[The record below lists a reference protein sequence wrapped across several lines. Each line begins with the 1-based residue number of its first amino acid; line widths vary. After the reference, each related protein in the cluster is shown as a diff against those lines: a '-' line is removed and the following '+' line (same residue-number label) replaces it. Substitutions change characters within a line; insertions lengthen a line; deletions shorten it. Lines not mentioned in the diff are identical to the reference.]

1 MQMYSNA
8 EPLRELRLNRE
19 RKLFAAT
26 ERSHGMIP
34 SGMTR
39 GPLAK
44 WLVASGWWLV
54 VGSACG
60 SNPRVVPNASTQSRP
75 SFGIDPAEL
84 VRDLTAFAHDSMRGR
99 ETGTPDAIR
108 AAAFIGRR
116 LAELGLEPVGDS
128 MYFQRVPMVRQVI
141 TPATKI
147 FVTRN
152 GVTRPIRAGDDLS
165 PMLSLGDGQ
174 PEPRRTVD
182 AEMVFAGYAMAS
194 AKFGRDDFSSI
205 DLMNKVAVIL
215 HGAPPGVT
223 GSARD
228 SLNSEN
234 DLGHQL
240 ARIALRQPAGIVVL
254 MTPETA
260 KLYRQLYPS
269 LMRDVRG
276 QPVAAS
282 PMTAFL
288 DVPML
293 LFGEAKRG
301 SPFLPPNWPADDK
314 PQALGTSLLAAID
327 VRREP
332 FVGYNVIGRVPGTDR
347 ELRSTYVALGAHY
360 DHVGALPVQD
370 GDSIANGADDD
381 GSGTVAL
388 LAIAKQTMQ
397 RPSRRSTL
405 FIWHAAEEKGLL
417 GSAWFTAHPTVPIDS
432 IVAMLNADMIGRNAR
447 DRLYVVGPAAAQGRT
462 SARLGEIVDSVNAS
476 LASPFTFDRS
486 WDLFEHPE
494 QVFQRSDHYNYAKRG
509 IPVAFF
515 TSGMHPEYHDV
526 GDAADRIDYEKMR
539 RVSELL
545 LEISRAVGNDP
556 NRPRR

>member
-1 MQMYSNA
+1 LLVSDCG
-8 EPLRELRLNRE
+8 LR
-19 RKLFAAT
+19 AA
-26 ERSHGMIP
+26 GC
-34 SGMTR
+34 G
-39 GPLAK
+39 L
-44 WLVASGWWLV
+44 LVASAL
-54 VGSACG
+54 ACG
-60 SNPRVVPNASTQSRP
+60 TSLAARNPQPITHNPEPASIETN
-75 SFGIDPAEL
+75 EL
-84 VRDLTAFAHDSMRGR
+84 ARDLTAFAHDSMHGR
-99 ETGTPDAIR
+99 ETGTPDALR

-116 LAELGLEPVGDS
+116 LEALGLEPVGDS
-128 MYFQRVPMVRQVI
+128 MYYQRVPMVRQVI
-141 TPATKI
+141 TSATKI

-152 GVTRPIRAGDDLS
+152 GVTRPIRAGEEVL
-165 PMLSLGDGQ
+165 PMLSLGEGQ

-182 AEMVFAGYAMAS
+182 AEMVFAGYAMS
-194 AKFGRDDFSSI
+194 SPKFGRDDFSSI
-205 DLMNKVAVIL
+205 NMLNKVVVLL

-223 GSARD
+223 GAERD

-234 DLGHQL
+234 DLGLQL
-240 ARIALRQPAGIVVL
+240 ARVALRQPAGIIVL

-269 LMRDVRG
+269 LIRDVRG
-276 QPVAAS
+276 QAFAVPPALAA
-282 PMTAFL
+282 L

-293 LFGEAKRG
+293 LFGEAWRG
-301 SPFLPPNWPADDK
+301 SPFLPAGWPNDDK
-314 PQALGTSLLAAID
+314 AQDLGSSLLAAID

-332 FVGYNVIGRVPGTDR
+332 FTGYNVIGRVPGTDP

-360 DHVGALPVQD
+360 DHVGTLPAQG

-388 LAIAKQTMQ
+388 LAVARMAMQ

-447 DRLYVVGPAAAQGRT
+447 DRLYVVGPNAARGRT
-462 SARLGEIVDSVNAS
+462 SVRLGEIVDSVNA
-476 LASPFTFDRS
+476 ASAAPFTFDHS
-486 WDLFEHPE
+486 WDVFEHPE
-494 QVFQRSDHYNYAKRG
+494 QIFQRSDHYNYAKRG

-515 TSGMHPEYHDV
+515 TSGLQPEYHDV
-526 GDAADRIDYEKMR
+526 GDSADRIDYEKLR
-539 RVSELL
+539 RVSNLM
-545 LEISRAVGNDP
+545 LEIARAVGNDP

>member
-1 MQMYSNA
+1 
-8 EPLRELRLNRE
+8 
-19 RKLFAAT
+19 
-26 ERSHGMIP
+26 
-34 SGMTR
+34 
-39 GPLAK
+39 
-44 WLVASGWWLV
+44 
-54 VGSACG
+54 
-60 SNPRVVPNASTQSRP
+60 
-75 SFGIDPAEL
+75 
-84 VRDLTAFAHDSMRGR
+84 MRGR

-152 GVTRPIRAGDDLS
+152 GVSRVIRAGEDVA

-182 AEMVFAGYAMAS
+182 AEMVFAGYAMTS
-194 AKFGRDDFSSI
+194 SRFGRDDLASI
-205 DLMNKVAVIL
+205 NLLDKVAVVL
-215 HGAPPGVT
+215 HGAPPGVS
-223 GSARD
+223 GVERD

-234 DLGHQL
+234 DLGFQL
-240 ARIALRQPAGIVVL
+240 ARIALKQPAGIIVL

-276 QPVAAS
+276 QLVAVPA
-282 PMTAFL
+282 AL
-288 DVPML
+288 AALEVPML

-301 SPFLPPNWPADDK
+301 SPFLPAGWPADDK
-314 PQALGTSLLAAID
+314 PQALGSNLLAAID

-332 FVGYNVIGRVPGTDR
+332 FTGYNVIGRVPGTDR
-347 ELRSTYVALGAHY
+347 ALRSTYVALGAHY
-360 DHVGALPVQD
+360 DHVGALPVQS

-388 LAIAKQTMQ
+388 LSIAKVLMQ

-417 GSAWFTAHPTVPIDS
+417 GSAYFATHPTVPMDS

-447 DRLYVVGPAAAQGRT
+447 DQLYIVGPNAAQGRT
-462 SARLGEIVDSVNAS
+462 SARLGEIVDSVNAAS
-476 LASPFTFDRS
+476 ASPFTFNRS
-486 WDLFEHPE
+486 WDVFEHPE
-494 QVFQRSDHYNYAKRG
+494 QIFQRSDHYNYSKRG
-509 IPVAFF
+509 VPVAFF
-515 TSGMHPEYHDV
+515 TSGLHPEYHDV
-526 GDAADRIDYEKMR
+526 GDSADRIDYEKMR
-539 RVSELL
+539 RVTNLL
-545 LEISRAVGNDP
+545 LDVARAVGNDP

>member
-1 MQMYSNA
+1 MACS
-8 EPLRELRLNRE
+8 
-19 RKLFAAT
+19 
-26 ERSHGMIP
+26 
-34 SGMTR
+34 
-39 GPLAK
+39 
-44 WLVASGWWLV
+44 WLLMA
-54 VGSACG
+54 ACG
-60 SNPRVVPNASTQSRP
+60 SGSRIVPVQSAPVR
-75 SFGIDPAEL
+75 SADGIEIAEL

-99 ETGTPDAIR
+99 ETGTPDAFR

-116 LAELGLEPVGDS
+116 LGELGLEPVGDS
-128 MYFQRVPMVRQVI
+128 MYYQRVPMIRQVI

-182 AEMVFAGYAMAS
+182 AEMVFAGYAMS
-194 AKFGRDDFSSI
+194 SQKFGRDDFSSI
-205 DLMNKVAVIL
+205 DLLNKVVVVL

-223 GSARD
+223 GAERD

-234 DLGHQL
+234 DLGQQL

-269 LMRDVRG
+269 LIRDVRS

-282 PMTAFL
+282 PLATML

-301 SPFLPPNWPADDK
+301 SPFLPPNWPSDDK
-314 PQALGTSLLAAID
+314 SQALGSSLLASID
-327 VRREP
+327 VRREA
-332 FVGYNVIGRVPGTDR
+332 FTGYNVIGRVPGTDPS
-347 ELRSTYVALGAHY
+347 LRSTYVALGAHY
-360 DHVGALPVQD
+360 DHVGTIPAQG

-388 LAIAKQTMQ
+388 LAIAKATMQ

-432 IVAMLNADMIGRNAR
+432 IVAMLNADMIGRNSR
-447 DRLYVVGPAAAQGRT
+447 DQLYVVGPNAAQGRT
-462 SARLGEIVDSVNAS
+462 SARLGEIVDSVNVAMP
-476 LASPFTFDRS
+476 SPFTLDHT
-486 WDLFEHPE
+486 WDVFEHPE

-526 GDAADRIDYEKMR
+526 GDTADRIDYEKMR
-539 RVSELL
+539 RVSALM
-545 LEISRAVGNDP
+545 LEIARAVGNDP